1 MFETGRLAPATGET
15 RDGALDDWTEG
26 VVVDG
31 GGPVPILLWVGWG
44 EASVGTRYFG
54 APKEVFRRSPG
65 HVRMGSKGVP
75 ACRGTRTGVWG
86 SNAGAFFLGP
96 RILTTKGSG
105 VGAGND
111 STPQIGGAPP
121 TSPSLCMRE
130 ASLVYFG
137 AAT

>member
-54 APKEVFRRSPG
+54 APKEVFRSPG
-65 HVRMGSKGVP
+65 HVRMGSKGYP
-75 ACRGTRTGVWG
+75 R
-86 SNAGAFFLGP
+86 AGGPGLGFGGPTPEPFF
-96 RILTTKGSG
+96 
-105 VGAGND
+105 
-111 STPQIGGAPP
+111 
-121 TSPSLCMRE
+121 
-130 ASLVYFG
+130 
-137 AAT
+137 